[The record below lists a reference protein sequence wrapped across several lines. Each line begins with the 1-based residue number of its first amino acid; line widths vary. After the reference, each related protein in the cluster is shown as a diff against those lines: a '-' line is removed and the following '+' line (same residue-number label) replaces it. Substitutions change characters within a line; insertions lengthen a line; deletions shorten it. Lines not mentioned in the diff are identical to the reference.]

1 MNHTIDSHV
10 PCKATG
16 AWGLSAGPGRLF
28 LTSVQTLQS
37 WYERSRQRRRL
48 ARLDDRLLCD
58 IGLDR
63 VTAMEE
69 ASKPFWRD

>member
-1 MNHTIDSHV
+1 MSHIVDSHA
-10 PCKATG
+10 PG
-16 AWGLSAGPGRLF
+16 NSAEVASLPVGFGRLF
-28 LTSVQTLQS
+28 LGSVQTLQS

-48 ARLDDRLLCD
+48 ARLDERLLRD

-69 ASKPFWRD
+69 ISKPFWRD